1 MASSSATNNSNI
13 RLKPRLC
20 NCGRTAAICIVRTND
35 HGNQGHLF
43 FVCPSKY
50 SNSGHCNY
58 FKFMDEDDED
68 ITSTIRSITRA
79 CDAITIEDFNDLRA
93 SLHEIENENDEY
105 RRRLERIENENDDY
119 GRRLE
124 RIENHL
130 KEMVYVIVIFMI
142 LYFMM

>member
-1 MASSSATNNSNI
+1 MIMEIKGICSLYAHQNI
-13 RLKPRLC
+13 
-20 NCGRTAAICIVRTND
+20 
-35 HGNQGHLF
+35 
-43 FVCPSKY
+43 
-50 SNSGHCNY
+50 NSGHCNY
-58 FKFMDEDDED
+58 FKFVDEDDED
-68 ITSTIRSITRA
+68 VTSTIRSITRA